1 MRGVRGA
8 ITVKQNSKNAIF
20 NAAKK
25 LIKEIFNRNQINI
38 DNVISIIFTA
48 TPDLNSAYP
57 AAAVREMGYDQIPLM
72 CYQEMDVI
80 NSLKKCI
87 RCMVYIN
94 NDISLSNISHVYLKK
109 AQKLRPDLVENS
121 TSNNKNS
128 YNSTKNTDFSHQTN
142 SYPEQ
147 NHINQNNIISLD
159 NDIKIGDKS
168 VTLMAGP
175 CAVEN
180 REQILKIAEIVKRAG
195 AQFLRGGAYKP
206 RTSPYSFQGL
216 KKDGLKLLSEAREKT
231 GLKIITEV
239 MDPRHVELVGQHT
252 DIFQIGSRNMQNFYL
267 LKEVGKTN
275 KPVMLKRG
283 MNATYKEFLLAAE
296 YIKAEGNE
304 KIILCERG
312 IKTFEDYTRYT
323 LDLVSIPVL
332 KKLSNYPIIVDPS
345 HGTGHRDLIIPA
357 AKGAISMGV
366 DGLIIEVH
374 HNPEEALS
382 DGRQSLKPEML
393 LDLVK
398 EIKPLVELNQ
408 RKL

>member
-8 ITVKQNSKNAIF
+8 ITVQKNSKKAIYD
-20 NAAKK
+20 ATKT
-25 LIKEIFNRNQINI
+25 LIKEIFNRNQLNS
-38 DNVISIIFTA
+38 DNTISIIFTA
-48 TPDLNSAYP
+48 TPDLNKAYP
-57 AAAVREMGYDQIPLM
+57 AAAVREMGYDKIPLM

-87 RCMVYIN
+87 RCMIYIN
-94 NDISLSNISHVYLKK
+94 KDIPLSRIRHVYLKK
-109 AQKLRPDLVENS
+109 AQNLRPDLIENNG
-121 TSNNKNS
+121 TNKENT
-128 YNSTKNTDFSHQTN
+128 YNSTKEIDHSHQA
-142 SYPEQ
+142 SYLNQ
-147 NHINQNNIISLD
+147 SQINQNNVISLD
-159 NDIKIGDKS
+159 DNTKIGDKS
-168 VTLMAGP
+168 ITLMAGP

-180 REQILKIAEIVKRAG
+180 REQLLKIAETVKEAG

-252 DIFQIGSRNMQNFYL
+252 DIYQIGSRNMQNFYL
-267 LKEVGKTN
+267 LKEVGKTD

-296 YIKAEGNE
+296 YIKSEGNE

-345 HGTGHRDLIIPA
+345 HGTGHRDLITPA
-357 AKGAISMGV
+357 AKGAISMGA
-366 DGLIIEVH
+366 DGLIVEVH
-374 HNPEEALS
+374 HNPAEALS
-382 DGRQSLKPEML
+382 DGRQSLKPEMFFNL
-393 LDLVK
+393 IN
-398 EIKPLVELNQ
+398 EIKPLAEINQ
-408 RKL
+408 RRL